1 MGNLCYKDNSSDYS
15 LLNEN
20 KTNNIDNMQALINK
34 LTIGVKNLEDD
45 VKSLENDNTRLKKIN
60 QTLLSRVVEQR
71 E

>member
-20 KTNNIDNMQALINK
+20 KNNNIDNMQALINK